1 MQNILII
8 INAPPYGSERCL
20 SALRLATALAGND
33 AKPAIRIFLMSDATV
48 LGLPNQ
54 IDGAGNGLQGMVEQ
68 LVGQGVDIRL
78 CRTCALA
85 RGLGDLPLIPGTA
98 IGTLV
103 ELAEATLLADKVI
116 TFWCAVVQFA
126 APLANFESFP
136 PLSKHR
142 SGSDEKWPG
151 MTAPGRTSPCL
162 GKVLTLRHFVQ
173 LKDEPDKMSQQIKN
187 PQTDDFILFNEL
199 SKVVRSLQ

>member
-8 INAPPYGSERCL
+8 IHAPPYGSERVL

-33 AKPAIRIFLMSDATV
+33 AKPAIRLFLMSDATV

-54 IDGAGNGLQGMVEQ
+54 IDGTGNGLQGMVEQ
-68 LVGQGVDIRL
+68 LIAQGVDIRL

-85 RGLGDLPLIPGTA
+85 RGLGDLPLIPGAA

-116 TFWCAVVQFA
+116 TF
-126 APLANFESFP
+126 
-136 PLSKHR
+136 
-142 SGSDEKWPG
+142 
-151 MTAPGRTSPCL
+151 
-162 GKVLTLRHFVQ
+162 
-173 LKDEPDKMSQQIKN
+173 
-187 PQTDDFILFNEL
+187 
-199 SKVVRSLQ
+199 

>member
-8 INAPPYGSERCL
+8 LHAPPYGSERVL
-20 SALRLATALAGND
+20 SALRLATALSGND

-68 LVGQGVDIRL
+68 LIAQGVDIRL

-85 RGLGDLPLIPGTA
+85 RGLGDLPLIPGAA

-103 ELAEATLLADKVI
+103 ELAEATLQADKVI
-116 TFWCAVVQFA
+116 TF
-126 APLANFESFP
+126 
-136 PLSKHR
+136 
-142 SGSDEKWPG
+142 
-151 MTAPGRTSPCL
+151 
-162 GKVLTLRHFVQ
+162 
-173 LKDEPDKMSQQIKN
+173 
-187 PQTDDFILFNEL
+187 
-199 SKVVRSLQ
+199 